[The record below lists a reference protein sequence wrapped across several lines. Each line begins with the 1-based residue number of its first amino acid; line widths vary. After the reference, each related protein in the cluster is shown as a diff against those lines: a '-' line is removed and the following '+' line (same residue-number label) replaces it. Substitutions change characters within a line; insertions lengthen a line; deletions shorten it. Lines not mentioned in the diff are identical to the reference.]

1 MKAIIAAGLAVA
13 LLSGTA
19 LADPDVD
26 VVVDRTMPLG
36 PVTIGAGFCQD
47 LVLAEAYVAV
57 QGPEGVDTIP
67 MVQTAPNSFTLAR
80 QADWPATGHFRL
92 IWVPSGNAPDNLLT
106 AVDVAPDLVLLD
118 GMPVAEAFVGGHGV
132 ATAIRDVALDPAS
145 REVTMMVGWVPT
157 GSTCAH
163 AAMPATLT
171 IAAPAGV
178 RPVIDAGIG
187 NGSLPGPAEV
197 PTFELPEPPR

>member
-1 MKAIIAAGLAVA
+1 MNAIIAAGLAVA

-19 LADPDVD
+19 LADADVD
-26 VVVDRTMPLG
+26 VMPNLDE
-36 PVTIGAGFCQD
+36 PQFPMTIGAGFCQD

-57 QGPEGVDTIP
+57 QGPEGVATIP
-67 MVQTAPNSFTLAR
+67 MVQTAPHSFTLAR

-92 IWVPSGNAPDNLLT
+92 IWVPSEAAPDNLLT
-106 AVDVAPDLVLLD
+106 AVDVAPDVVLLD

-145 REVTMMVGWVPT
+145 REVTMMVGMVPT

-163 AAMPATLT
+163 AAMPATLMIT
-171 IAAPAGV
+171 APATIQ
-178 RPVIDAGIG
+178 PLIDPGIG
-187 NGSLPGPAEV
+187 NGPLRV
-197 PTFELPEPPR
+197 R